1 MPAFKLFMPAAL
13 ALIGTANTVVPAP
26 AITTPDTGDTLSV
39 LRESSGPPSFFG
51 GEETYLDQLVSGA
64 RPAADSAS
72 SRQEVAISTE
82 SAHTHVDDTATRF
95 DAEVRADR
103 ASARTESATDALGAA
118 SARTEINAEAARINA
133 ERDASDEA
141 ETQRLRYHAI
151 EAVTA
156 DRPRVTTTTAPA
168 TTNTTWRAT
177 TTTTTTSTTSTT
189 STAPP
194 TTQPPATRTPATQA
208 PAPAAPAGASGT
220 LACIRRIES
229 GGNYGAVN
237 STGRF
242 RGAYQFD
249 RTTWNSV
256 AARHNPAYV
265 GVDPAAAPAAVQDQ
279 LAAALISERGLSP
292 WPTPNR
298 RCR

>member
-1 MPAFKLFMPAAL
+1 MASNHDDHDDEYYVDEPRP
-13 ALIGTANTVVPAP
+13 
-26 AITTPDTGDTLSV
+26 
-39 LRESSGPPSFFG
+39 LRRRHNR
-51 GEETYLDQLVSGA
+51 Q
-64 RPAADSAS
+64 RPGLPL
-72 SRQEVAISTE
+72 RR
-82 SAHTHVDDTATRF
+82 HRH
-95 DAEVRADR
+95 
-103 ASARTESATDALGAA
+103 L
-118 SARTEINAEAARINA
+118 
-133 ERDASDEA
+133 
-141 ETQRLRYHAI
+141 RL
-151 EAVTA
+151 
-156 DRPRVTTTTAPA
+156 
-168 TTNTTWRAT
+168 
-177 TTTTTTSTTSTT
+177 
-189 STAPP
+189 
-194 TTQPPATRTPATQA
+194 
-208 PAPAAPAGASGT
+208 PAGASGT